1 MFGFKKTVDD
11 IIGLISK
18 LSDDEKQELLSR
30 LSGKEPDTT
39 DEKEIAEAETDAE
52 EKGETGEAAESGEDE
67 SVAAQ
72 EADKGEEDSQTAED
86 RMHESEGT
94 ELADEERA
102 AEEGAEQGAEEV
114 PAEAAEPPAATEA
127 TPAATE
133 TADDGKDLDDAQT
146 ARITAL
152 ESEIASL
159 KELIARYMGEDE
171 NRDFG
176 LAARAPEGGDRREE
190 RTSAIMRAY
199 AGNRA
204 GDYM

>member
-11 IIGLISK
+11 ILGLINK

-30 LSGKEPDTT
+30 LSGHEPDTT

-52 EKGETGEAAESGEDE
+52 EKGETGEAAEDE

-86 RMHESEGT
+86 RVHESEGT

-102 AEEGAEQGAEEV
+102 AEEDKGAEET
-114 PAEAAEPPAATEA
+114 PAETAEEPHAAS
-127 TPAATE
+127 E
-133 TADDGKDLDDAQT
+133 TADDGKELDDAQT
-146 ARITAL
+146 ARIAAL

-171 NRDFG
+171 SRDFG
-176 LAARAPEGGDRREE
+176 LSARAPEGGERREQ

-199 AGNRA
+199 AGDRA

>member
-11 IIGLISK
+11 ILGLINK
-18 LSDDEKQELLSR
+18 LSDDKKQELLSR
-30 LSGKEPDTT
+30 LSGHEPDTT

-52 EKGETGEAAESGEDE
+52 EKGETGEAAEDE

-199 AGNRA
+199 AGDRA

>member
-11 IIGLISK
+11 ILGLINK
-18 LSDDEKQELLSR
+18 LSDDKKQELLSR
-30 LSGKEPDTT
+30 LSGHEPDTT

-52 EKGETGEAAESGEDE
+52 EKGETGEAAEDE

-86 RMHESEGT
+86 RVHESEGT

-102 AEEGAEQGAEEV
+102 AEEDKGAEEI
-114 PAEAAEPPAATEA
+114 PAETAEEPPAEEPPAEEPPAAS
-127 TPAATE
+127 E
-133 TADDGKDLDDAQT
+133 TADDGKELDDAQT
-146 ARITAL
+146 ARIAAL

-171 NRDFG
+171 SRDFG
-176 LAARAPEGGDRREE
+176 LSARAPEGGERREQ

-199 AGNRA
+199 AGDRA

>member
-11 IIGLISK
+11 ILGLINK

-30 LSGKEPDTT
+30 LSGHEPDTT

-52 EKGETGEAAESGEDE
+52 EKGETGEAAEDE

-86 RMHESEGT
+86 RVHESEGT

-102 AEEGAEQGAEEV
+102 AEEDKGAEET
-114 PAEAAEPPAATEA
+114 PAETAEEPPAEEPPAA
-127 TPAATE
+127 PE
-133 TADDGKDLDDAQT
+133 TADDGKELDDAQT
-146 ARITAL
+146 ARIAAL

-171 NRDFG
+171 SRDFG
-176 LAARAPEGGDRREE
+176 LSARAPEGGDRREQ

-199 AGNRA
+199 AGDRA

>member
-11 IIGLISK
+11 ILGLINK
-18 LSDDEKQELLSR
+18 LSDDKKQELLSR
-30 LSGKEPDTT
+30 LSGHEPDTT

-52 EKGETGEAAESGEDE
+52 EKGETGEAAEDE

-86 RMHESEGT
+86 RVHESEGT

-102 AEEGAEQGAEEV
+102 AEEDKGAEEP
-114 PAEAAEPPAATEA
+114 PAEEPHAAS
-127 TPAATE
+127 E
-133 TADDGKDLDDAQT
+133 TADDGKELDDAQT
-146 ARITAL
+146 ARIAAL

-171 NRDFG
+171 SRDFG
-176 LAARAPEGGDRREE
+176 LSARAPEGGERREQ

-199 AGNRA
+199 AGDRA